1 MFRSN
6 LTIAVSTLLFAG
18 CSGES
23 ADTRV
28 APVAAP
34 DAAPAVAAA
43 VPANIEAALAAMGMQ
58 DLASITYT
66 GTAWR
71 IRNSFMQTPSASP
84 PWPLRDTITTY
95 QPGQQNHCHTHQA
108 LPSDYTPGR

>member
-23 ADTRV
+23 ADTGV

-43 VPANIEAALAAMGMQ
+43 VPADIVVIAVIG
-58 DLASITYT
+58 
-66 GTAWR
+66 
-71 IRNSFMQTPSASP
+71 RNGGDEVGLFT
-84 PWPLRDTITTY
+84 LE
-95 QPGQQNHCHTHQA
+95 GN
-108 LPSDYTPGR
+108 